1 MLISNENIGI
11 RIIID
16 LESDNQLNKLAS
28 LEIHCKYKQILRI
41 TKKMI

>member
-1 MLISNENIGI
+1 MKISGYELLLIWSQIT
-11 RIIID
+11 
-16 LESDNQLNKLAS
+16 QLNKLAS